1 MENENFKKKQE
12 EFEDSL
18 IETCVLGLV
27 VAGYA
32 LVHWGKRKFKEWE
45 EKRKEE
51 EENEGKK
58 HDSQD

>member
-1 MENENFKKKQE
+1 MENEKFKKKKG

-27 VAGYA
+27 VAGYS
-32 LVHWGKRKFKEWE
+32 LFHWGKRKFKEWE

-51 EENEGKK
+51 ENENKK